1 MSVSDLLSQDEIDA
15 LLHGVDSGAVNTE
28 PEPLPGE
35 ARQYDLSSQDRIIR
49 GRMPTLE
56 MVNERFARLWR
67 IGLFNLIRRSA
78 DLSVRGI
85 DLVKFNEYMH
95 SLYVPTNLNLIRF
108 KPLRGTGLIV
118 FEPTLVFTVVDNF
131 FGGDGRFHT
140 RIEGREFT
148 ATEMRVIQLMLK
160 QTFADLKE
168 AWAPVM
174 DVDFE
179 YINSEI
185 NPHFANIV
193 TPREY
198 VVVCRF
204 HVELEGGGGEIH
216 ITLPYSMLE
225 PIRELLDAGIQSDRN
240 DRDDSWNVML
250 REQLDTAE
258 VTLSSVLASKR
269 MSLRQLTGLKIGDIL
284 PIDLPAQVPLCVEEI
299 PLFTGEFG
307 VFQRQQR
314 RQDHRRT
321 PARRASPTR
330 RSLPGLQQM
339 INSDILDAA
348 PATFESLHAERDQD
362 ATDLN
367 LDVILDV
374 PVTCRWKSAARAFR
388 SATCCSSIRARW
400 WNWNVVPASRWTCTS
415 TAP

>member
-1 MSVSDLLSQDEIDA
+1 MSDLLSQDEIDA
-15 LLHGVDSGAVNTE
+15 LLHGVDAGVVDTE
-28 PEPLPGE
+28 PEPAAPGE
-35 ARQYDLSSQDRIIR
+35 ARQYDFSSQDRIIR

-95 SLYVPTNLNLIRF
+95 SLYVPTNLNLIKF

-118 FEPTLVFTVVDNF
+118 FEPTLVFSVVDNF
-131 FGGDGRFHT
+131 FGGDGRYHT

-148 ATEMRVIQLMLK
+148 ATEMRVVQLMLK

-168 AWAPVM
+168 AWSPVM
-174 DVDFE
+174 DVEFE

-225 PIRELLDAGIQSDRN
+225 PIRELLDAGIQSDRV
-240 DRDDSWNVML
+240 DRDESWNIML
-250 REQLDTAE
+250 REQLNSAE
-258 VTLSSVLASKR
+258 VTLSSVLARKQL
-269 MSLRQLTGLKIGDIL
+269 SLRELTSLKVGDIL
-284 PIDLPAQVPLCVEEI
+284 PIELSPQVPLCVEDV

-307 VFQRQQR
+307 ISRGQNAIKIVSNQPPGAMPR
-314 RQDHRRT
+314 R
-321 PARRASPTR
+321 PA
-330 RSLPGLQQM
+330 LQE
-339 INSDILDAA
+339 DA
-348 PATFESLHAERDQD
+348 P
-362 ATDLN
+362 
-367 LDVILDV
+367 
-374 PVTCRWKSAARAFR
+374 
-388 SATCCSSIRARW
+388 
-400 WNWNVVPASRWTCTS
+400 
-415 TAP
+415 

>member
-1 MSVSDLLSQDEIDA
+1 MNDLLSQDEIDA
-15 LLHGVDSGAVNTE
+15 LLHGVDSGAVETDIDA
-28 PEPLPGE
+28 PTPGE
-35 ARQYDLSSQDRIIR
+35 ARSYDFASQDRIIR

-78 DLSVRGI
+78 EISVRGI
-85 DLVKFNEYMH
+85 ELIKFGDYLH

-118 FEPTLVFTVVDNF
+118 FEPTLVFAIVDNF
-131 FGGDGRFHT
+131 FGGDGRYPT

-148 ATEMRVIQLMLK
+148 ATEMRVIHLLLK
-160 QTFADLKE
+160 QTFADLQE

-174 DVDFE
+174 DVELE

-193 TPREY
+193 SPREY

-204 HVELEGGGGEIH
+204 HVELESGGGDIH

-240 DRDDSWNVML
+240 DRDESWAVML

-258 VTLSSVLASKR
+258 VELSSVIARRR
-269 MSLRQLTGLKIGDIL
+269 MSLRELSRLKVGDIL
-284 PIDLPAQVPLCVEEI
+284 PIDMLKEVPLCVEGI
-299 PLFTGEFG
+299 PVFTGEFG
-307 VFQRQQR
+307 IAHDRNAIKITATHPPGR
-314 RQDHRRT
+314 GPR
-321 PARRASPTR
+321 PAASQENP
-330 RSLPGLQQM
+330 
-339 INSDILDAA
+339 ND
-348 PATFESLHAERDQD
+348 
-362 ATDLN
+362 
-367 LDVILDV
+367 
-374 PVTCRWKSAARAFR
+374 
-388 SATCCSSIRARW
+388 
-400 WNWNVVPASRWTCTS
+400 
-415 TAP
+415 